1 MYIGK
6 MLCHLTF
13 FSPVWVFYVL
23 RLVASEVAY
32 SQWLHLYDFSM
43 LFDNVFP
50 KIVCLR
56 SATFP
61 ISSFKWFL
69 FAVYGHS
76 PCWII
81 WFVRCW
87 IIWFVRDIFTLITFM
102 RFYLKRFS
110 LYCVFL
116 MQVAWCNMLGQM
128 LHLTSFSPG
137 CIFICT
143 FSVFAWETKYSHL
156 LHFCDFSPLCAI
168 TWLLTTSACKEA

>member
-32 SQWLHLYDFSM
+32 SQWLHWYDFSM
-43 LFDNVFP
+43 LFYNVFP

-81 WFVRCW
+81 WFVR
-87 IIWFVRDIFTLITFM
+87 DIFTLITFM

-116 MQVAWCNMLGQM
+116 MQHARTNV
-128 LHLTSFSPG
+128 
-137 CIFICT
+137 T
-143 FSVFAWETKYSHL
+143 FDVVLSRVYFHM
-156 LHFCDFSPLCAI
+156 HF
-168 TWLLTTSACKEA
+168 

>member
-6 MLCHLTF
+6 LLCHLTF

-32 SQWLHLYDFSM
+32 SQWLHWYDFFL
-43 LFDNVFP
+43 LFDNMFP
-50 KIVCLR
+50 KIACLR

-61 ISSFKWFL
+61 IGSFKWFL

-81 WFVRCW
+81 WFVR
-87 IIWFVRDIFTLITFM
+87 DIFTLITFM
-102 RFYLKRFS
+102 RFYLKKIS

-116 MQVAWCNMLGQM
+116 MQHARTNVLFDVVLSRVYFHM
-128 LHLTSFSPG
+128 
-137 CIFICT
+137 
-143 FSVFAWETKYSHL
+143 
-156 LHFCDFSPLCAI
+156 HF
-168 TWLLTTSACKEA
+168 